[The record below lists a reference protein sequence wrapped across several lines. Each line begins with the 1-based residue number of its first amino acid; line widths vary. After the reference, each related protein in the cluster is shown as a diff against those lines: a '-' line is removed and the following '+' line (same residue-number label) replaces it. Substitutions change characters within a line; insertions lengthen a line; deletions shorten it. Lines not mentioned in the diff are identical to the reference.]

1 MIKNLAIKFLSIIFI
16 LICSTSIAFSK
27 WKYNPGDIV
36 QGEIIFGNKDKF
48 KLPPGEFTV
57 GIVSREQEFKDIMLY
72 QVDDNSGFIRWALHL
87 YATGRTK
94 WDSWSQSKWCER
106 TNVYFIKQVRAN
118 KAFSCWMVNHSRSDI
133 AANKGF
139 WAKVREYEIA
149 NNLKNAD
156 ILVYTSYEHSKG
168 SKLWGW
174 SYFYNPELDGVP
186 KAVNLEWDTSEFHKQ
201 RVMNYPK
208 HEEFLKK
215 FINIS
220 AAYVD
225 AFNINRKIKDSSK
238 LSLKVKE
245 NLSSSVSINSGSSV
259 KTSKKAKEGSIVEE
273 LKSLKDLLDSGAIT
287 KDEFDK
293 AKKKLL
299 SN

>member
-1 MIKNLAIKFLSIIFI
+1 MIKNSAIKFLSIIFI

-36 QGEIIFGNKDKF
+36 EEEIIFGKKDKF
-48 KLPPGEFTV
+48 KLPPGQFTV
-57 GIVSREQEFKDIMLY
+57 GIVSREKEFKDIMLY
-72 QVDDNSGFIRWALHL
+72 QVDDNSGFVRWALHI

-94 WDSWSQSKWCER
+94 WDWWNPPEFCDR
-106 TNVYFIKQVRAN
+106 TNVYFIKQVKAN
-118 KAFSCWMVNHSRSDI
+118 KAYACWMVNHSRSDI

-156 ILVYTSYEHSKG
+156 ILVYTSYEYSKG
-168 SKLWGW
+168 PKLWGW

-220 AAYVD
+220 ARYVD
-225 AFNINRKIKDSSK
+225 EFNTNRKIKDTSK

-245 NLSSSVSINSGSSV
+245 HLSDSVSINFGSSV
-259 KTSKKAKEGSIVEE
+259 KNSKKAKEGTIVEE

-299 SN
+299 N

>member
-1 MIKNLAIKFLSIIFI
+1 MIKNLFIKFLSIIFI
-16 LICSTSIAFSK
+16 LICSTSVAFSK

-36 QGEIIFGNKDKF
+36 QGEIIFGKKDKF

-57 GIVSREQEFKDIMLY
+57 GVVHREQEFKEIILY
-72 QVDDNSGFIRWALHL
+72 QVDDNSGFVRWALHF

-94 WDSWSQSKWCER
+94 WEWWNPPQFCDR
-106 TNVYFIKQVRAN
+106 TNVYFIKQVKAN
-118 KAFSCWMVNHSRSDI
+118 KAYACWMVNHSRSDI
-133 AANKGF
+133 AANSGF

-156 ILVYTSYEHSKG
+156 ILVYTSYEYSKG
-168 SKLWGW
+168 PKVWGW

-201 RVMNYPK
+201 RVMNNPK

-220 AAYVD
+220 ATYVD
-225 AFNINRKIKDSSK
+225 EFNRNYKIKDTSK
-238 LSLKVKE
+238 LSLNVKE
-245 NLSSSVSINSGSSV
+245 NLSNSVSINTGSND
-259 KTSKKAKEGSIVEE
+259 KNSKKIKEGSVVEE

-299 SN
+299 N

>member
-1 MIKNLAIKFLSIIFI
+1 MPIYS
-16 LICSTSIAFSK
+16 
-27 WKYNPGDIV
+27 
-36 QGEIIFGNKDKF
+36 
-48 KLPPGEFTV
+48 FT
-57 GIVSREQEFKDIMLY
+57 
-72 QVDDNSGFIRWALHL
+72 LHMNI
-87 YATGRTK
+87 
-94 WDSWSQSKWCER
+94 Q
-106 TNVYFIKQVRAN
+106 
-118 KAFSCWMVNHSRSDI
+118 
-133 AANKGF
+133 
-139 WAKVREYEIA
+139 KVHRCGA
-149 NNLKNAD
+149 G
-156 ILVYTSYEHSKG
+156 VF
-168 SKLWGW
+168 
-174 SYFYNPELDGVP
+174 FYNPELDGVP

-225 AFNINRKIKDSSK
+225 AFNINRKMKDGSK
-238 LSLKVKE
+238 LTLNVKE
-245 NLSSSVSINSGSSV
+245 NLSNSVSINSGSSV
-259 KTSKKAKEGSIVEE
+259 KNSKKEKEGSIVEE

>member
-1 MIKNLAIKFLSIIFI
+1 MTKNLFIKLFSIIFI

-36 QGEIIFGNKDKF
+36 QGEIIFGKKDKF

-57 GIVSREQEFKDIMLY
+57 GVIAREKEFKDIMLY
-72 QVDDNSGFIRWALHL
+72 QVDDNSGFVRWSLHL
-87 YATGRTK
+87 YATGRTE
-94 WDSWSQSKWCER
+94 WEWWNPPEFCER
-106 TNVYFIKQVRAN
+106 TNVYFIKQAKAN
-118 KAFSCWMVNHSRSDI
+118 KAYSCWMVNHSRSDI
-133 AANKGF
+133 GANKGF

-149 NNLKNAD
+149 NKLKNAD
-156 ILVYTSYEHSKG
+156 ILVYSSYEYSKG

-220 AAYVD
+220 ASYVD
-225 AFNINRKIKDSSK
+225 EFNRNRKIKDSSK

-245 NLSSSVSINSGSSV
+245 NLSGSVSINSGSSV
-259 KTSKKAKEGSIVEE
+259 KTSKKAKEGSVVEE

-299 SN
+299 N

>member
-1 MIKNLAIKFLSIIFI
+1 MIKNSAIKFLSIIFI
-16 LICSTSIAFSK
+16 LICSTSVAFSK

-36 QGEIIFGNKDKF
+36 EEEIIFGKKDKF
-48 KLPPGEFTV
+48 KLPPGQFTV
-57 GIVSREQEFKDIMLY
+57 GIVSREKEFKDIMLY
-72 QVDDNSGFIRWALHL
+72 QVDDNSGFVRWALHI

-94 WDSWSQSKWCER
+94 WDWWNPPEFCDR
-106 TNVYFIKQVRAN
+106 TNVYFIKQVKAN
-118 KAFSCWMVNHSRSDI
+118 KAYACWMVNHSRSDI

-156 ILVYTSYEHSKG
+156 ILVYSSYEYSKG
-168 SKLWGW
+168 PKLWGW

-220 AAYVD
+220 ARYVD
-225 AFNINRKIKDSSK
+225 EFNTNRKIKDTSK

-245 NLSSSVSINSGSSV
+245 NLSDSVSINFGSSV
-259 KTSKKAKEGSIVEE
+259 KNSKKAKEGTIVEE

-299 SN
+299 N

>member
-1 MIKNLAIKFLSIIFI
+1 VIKNLAIKFLSVIFI

-36 QGEIIFGNKDKF
+36 KGEIIFGNKDKF

-57 GIVSREQEFKDIMLY
+57 GVVSREQEFRDIMLY
-72 QVDDNSGFIRWALHL
+72 QIDNNTGFVRWALHL

-94 WDSWSQSKWCER
+94 WDYWNQSEWCER
-106 TNVYFIKQVRAN
+106 TNVYFIKQVKAN
-118 KAFSCWMVNHSRSDI
+118 KAFSCWMVNHTRSDI
-133 AANKGF
+133 SANKGF

-156 ILVYTSYEHSKG
+156 ILVYTSYVHSKG

-174 SYFYNPELDGVP
+174 GYFYNPELDGVP

-201 RVMNYPK
+201 RVKNHPK

-225 AFNINRKIKDSSK
+225 AFNINRKMKDGSK
-238 LSLKVKE
+238 LTLNVKE
-245 NLSSSVSINSGSSV
+245 NLSNSVSINSESSV
-259 KTSKKAKEGSIVEE
+259 KNSKKEKKGSVVEE